1 MRLLIWG
8 AVLPA
13 FMVVAWMFLRRPFRL
28 SFERMH
34 VDHARE
40 LFHQQREW
48 LEARFLK
55 ALATDRPRRGAPLG
69 RRPLARRG
77 PLGTRPADA
86 PPAGPDRRPFR
97 FRPLRR
103 CARAR
108 PRHATALFEFR
119 KGRWMAEGKRLDEL
133 RPDEAVLRH
142 RRFEPVVLHLRP
154 GDSPSPR

>member
-1 MRLLIWG
+1 MRLLNWG

-13 FMVVAWMFLRRPFRL
+13 FMVVAWMFLRRAFRR

-55 ALATDRPRRGAPLG
+55 ALSALDPEEGLRWEDAHWHDEVLWARDRQTRRLLALIGVHFDPDPFDDPLG
-69 RRPLARRG
+69 AN
-77 PLGTRPADA
+77 
-86 PPAGPDRRPFR
+86 
-97 FRPLRR
+97 
-103 CARAR
+103 

-119 KGRWMAEGKRLDEL
+119 KGAWTAEGKVLDEL
-133 RPDEAVLRH
+133 RPAEAVLRH